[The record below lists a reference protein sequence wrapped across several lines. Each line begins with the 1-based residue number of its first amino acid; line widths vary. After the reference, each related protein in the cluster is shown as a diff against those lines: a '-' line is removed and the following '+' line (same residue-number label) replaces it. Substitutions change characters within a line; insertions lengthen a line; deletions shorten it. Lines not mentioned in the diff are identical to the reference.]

1 MQSWRIDN
9 RELEYVSELLKGG
22 FPGRQNRSF
31 TADLEKLFAEKFESK
46 YAISFTNGTAT
57 LHAALAA
64 AGIGPA
70 DEVIVPPL
78 TMSSTSLA
86 VLQAGAVPVY
96 ADIDPD
102 TFVMAADTLEK
113 VITPRTKAIMPVAL
127 YGLPPELDKIMDIA
141 RKHGLVV
148 IEDDAQCF
156 CGRVNGKLAGTFGD
170 MASFS
175 FQNSKHITCG
185 EGGMVITN
193 NRDLAEK
200 LRRFSSLG
208 YSCVG
213 AVPGESKIDKKLLV
227 RYDFIRHVQMGFN
240 YRLNEISAAVALAQ
254 LEKLDCFVNW
264 RIRCAEVF
272 AETIKGVPFLQAQK
286 VHENMINSYWAFAV
300 KLTDDRI
307 DWQEF
312 YDKFCS
318 FGGDGFYGAWRLS
331 YDEPFFSGIIPAE
344 HKICPNADM
353 IQPRLM
359 QFKTNYGNEEDI
371 AREAEALKNTIEYF
385 RRKLA

>member
-1 MQSWRIDN
+1 
-9 RELEYVSELLKGG
+9 
-22 FPGRQNRSF
+22 
-31 TADLEKLFAEKFESK
+31 
-46 YAISFTNGTAT
+46 
-57 LHAALAA
+57 
-64 AGIGPA
+64 
-70 DEVIVPPL
+70 
-78 TMSSTSLA
+78 
-86 VLQAGAVPVY
+86 
-96 ADIDPD
+96 
-102 TFVMAADTLEK
+102 
-113 VITPRTKAIMPVAL
+113 
-127 YGLPPELDKIMDIA
+127 
-141 RKHGLVV
+141 
-148 IEDDAQCF
+148 
-156 CGRVNGKLAGTFGD
+156 
-170 MASFS
+170 
-175 FQNSKHITCG
+175 
-185 EGGMVITN
+185 
-193 NRDLAEK
+193 
-200 LRRFSSLG
+200 
-208 YSCVG
+208 
-213 AVPGESKIDKKLLV
+213 DKKLLV

-312 YDKFCS
+312 YDKFCE